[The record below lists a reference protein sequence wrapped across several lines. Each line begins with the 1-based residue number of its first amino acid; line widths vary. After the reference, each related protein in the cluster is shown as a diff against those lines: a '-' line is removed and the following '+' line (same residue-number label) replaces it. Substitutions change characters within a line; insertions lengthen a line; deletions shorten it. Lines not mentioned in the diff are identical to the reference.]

1 MTAITREALRGK
13 VQTVNG
19 LLDPAKL
26 GRTLMHEHL
35 LCDLRTPTMLKSNE
49 PDPEITLANRFAIDY
64 GRIPHK
70 MQYVMDLKDIAI
82 VEMGNMKEVGGSS
95 LVELTC
101 GGFKPDPKGLQDI
114 SLATGVNVVMGC
126 GYYVDEYQ
134 TDELRRRKPE
144 DFAKEITGQIFEGAW
159 GTGVKAGIIGE
170 IGCQTPWTDHE
181 KRVMRGAVMAQQAT
195 GATLNIHPGRDEDLP
210 LEIAKTVK
218 SWGADMSRTII
229 SHIDRTIFD
238 EGRLLALAET
248 GVGIEF
254 DLFGTEQTLYTLNK
268 KIDRPNDGRRLQ
280 LIRALIDAGHLNQVL
295 ISHDICSR
303 TRLTAF
309 GGHGY
314 GHIFV
319 NVIPLM
325 QDRGYSEEEIEVILV
340 DNPRRYLTFV

>member
-1 MTAITREALRGK
+1 MNRDTLSGK
-13 VQTVNG
+13 VQTVIG
-19 LLDPAKL
+19 LIDPARL
-26 GRTLMHEHL
+26 GKTLMHEHL

-49 PDPEITLANRFAIDY
+49 PDPEITLQNRYAIDY
-64 GRIPHK
+64 GRVPHK
-70 MQYVMDLKDIAI
+70 MQYVMDMKDIAI
-82 VEMGNMKEVGGSS
+82 VEMGNMKEVGGTS

-101 GGFKPDPKGLQDI
+101 GGFKPDPKGLRDI
-114 SLATGVNVVMGC
+114 ALATGVNVIMGC

-134 TDELRRRKPE
+134 SDELRRRTPD
-144 DFAKEITGQIFEGAW
+144 DFAREMTAQILQGAW
-159 GTGVKAGIIGE
+159 GTDVRAGIIGE

-181 KRVMRGAVMAQQAT
+181 KRVMRGAVMAQQAS

-210 LEIAKTVK
+210 LQIAETVK
-218 SWGADMSRTII
+218 GWGADMSRTII

-238 EGRLLALAET
+238 EDRLLALAAT

-254 DLFGTEQTLYTLNK
+254 DLFGTEQTYYSLNQ

-280 LIRALIDAGHLNQVL
+280 LIRALIERGHLDQVL
-295 ISHDICSR
+295 ISHDICTR

-319 NVIPLM
+319 NVLPLM
-325 QDRGYSEEEIEVILV
+325 RARGFTEAEIDAILV
-340 DNPRRYLTFV
+340 GNPRRYLTIV

>member
-1 MTAITREALRGK
+1 MDRNTLRGK
-13 VQTVNG
+13 VQTVTG

-26 GRTLMHEHL
+26 GKTLMHEHL
-35 LCDLRTPTMLKSNE
+35 LCDLRTPTMMQSNE

-70 MQYVMDLKDIAI
+70 MQYVMDMKDIAI
-82 VEMGNMKEVGGSS
+82 VEMGNMKEVGGTS

-134 TDELRRRKPE
+134 TDELRRRRPE
-144 DFAKEITGQIFEGAW
+144 DFAREITQQVFEGAW
-159 GTGVKAGIIGE
+159 GTDVRAGIIGE
-170 IGCQTPWTDHE
+170 IGCQYPWTDHE
-181 KRVMRGAVMAQQAT
+181 KRVMQGAVMAQKET
-195 GATLNIHPGRDEDLP
+195 GATLNIHPGRNEDLP
-210 LEIAKTVK
+210 LEIAQTVEK
-218 SWGADMSRTII
+218 WGADMSRTII
-229 SHIDRTIFD
+229 SHLDRTVLD
-238 EGRLLALAET
+238 EERLLKLAAT
-248 GVGIEF
+248 GVGMEF
-254 DLFGTEQTLYTLNK
+254 DLFGTEQTFYSLNK

-280 LIRALIDAGHLNQVL
+280 LIRALIDAGYLKQVL

-319 NVIPLM
+319 NVLPLM
-325 QDRGYSEEEIEVILV
+325 KDRGYSDEEIEVILV
-340 DNPRRYLTFV
+340 DNPARYLTFV